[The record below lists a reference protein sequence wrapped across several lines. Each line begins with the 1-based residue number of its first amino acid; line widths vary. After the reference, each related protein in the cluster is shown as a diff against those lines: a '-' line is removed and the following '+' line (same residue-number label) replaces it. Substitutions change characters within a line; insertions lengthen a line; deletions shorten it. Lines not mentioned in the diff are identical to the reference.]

1 MELAPGADGSRC
13 QLPFLRRGGLYE
25 WHVASCGTP
34 TPVSRAL
41 AMHSGR
47 ASSHIHVMSA
57 NDAAR
62 RMHRRLHAG
71 AARIKA
77 LPSLVSD
84 APASLSQ
91 SLPPS

>member
-1 MELAPGADGSRC
+1 MELAPEADGSRRR
-13 QLPFLRRGGLYE
+13 LPFIRRGGLYE
-25 WHVASCGTP
+25 WHVAKSGTSHP
-34 TPVSRAL
+34 ISRAL

-62 RMHRRLHAG
+62 CMHCRLHAG

-77 LPSLVSD
+77 LPSLASD

-91 SLPPS
+91 SLP